1 MPENLISEKHAKFY
15 ILLKILEIQK
25 NLINEVVM
33 KIIKI
38 CNTYKDY
45 CLLKFYIINL

>member
-1 MPENLISEKHAKFY
+1 MLENLIFEKYVKFY
-15 ILLKILEIQK
+15 ILLKIFEIQK

-38 CNTYKDY
+38 CNIYKDY
-45 CLLKFYIINL
+45 CLFKFYIINL